1 MKHLPLL
8 LMAVLVAA
16 TGCTNTYRSAKLTES
31 EVVLDIAPIQVDVAV
46 DTTRTLTG
54 VTESTVILGFIRIGE
69 NKYALYPHMQF
80 DRGPGRVEK
89 QIAVSKA
96 LEGTEFDVLV
106 NPKFIVQQRRA
117 PFVLRTSV
125 QVVGY
130 GGEFTFE

>member
-1 MKHLPLL
+1 MKQFHAFALIALIG
-8 LMAVLVAA
+8 AV
-16 TGCTNTYRSAKLTES
+16 GCTNTYRSAKLTES
-31 EVVLDIAPIQVDVAV
+31 EVVLDIAPIQVDVDV
-46 DTTRTLTG
+46 DTTRTLSG
-54 VTESTVILGFIRIGE
+54 ITESTIILGFIRIGE

-80 DRGPGRVEK
+80 DRGPGRIEK